1 MWIIIYAVLI
11 FLVISFGAGL
21 SLIPASERKRMTLGQ
36 YIERVIVPGQLYVLQ
51 TILYLGILLIPAW
64 VMVKAKEMAED
75 DGWLFG
81 LEPMGF
87 YEGDSSFVQ
96 ILNEVVEMQNR
107 IDVWGVTIASGIVV
121 MTIILGVLIFYRTHR
136 EQNRSIRNNEETAT
150 KRSASTAFV
159 EECPKEDGT
168 YSGNSDRG
176 QTR

>member
-75 DGWLFG
+75 EGW
-81 LEPMGF
+81 
-87 YEGDSSFVQ
+87 
-96 ILNEVVEMQNR
+96 
-107 IDVWGVTIASGIVV
+107 
-121 MTIILGVLIFYRTHR
+121 
-136 EQNRSIRNNEETAT
+136 
-150 KRSASTAFV
+150 
-159 EECPKEDGT
+159 
-168 YSGNSDRG
+168 
-176 QTR
+176 

>member
-21 SLIPASERKRMTLGQ
+21 SLISASERKRMTLGQ

-75 DGWLFG
+75 DGLLFG
-81 LEPMGF
+81 LEPTGF

-121 MTIILGVLIFYRTHR
+121 MTIILGVLIFYRSHR
-136 EQNRSIRNNEETAT
+136 EQNRSIRNSEEMAT
-150 KRSASTAFV
+150 KRSASTVFV
-159 EECPKEDGT
+159 DECPKEDDT